1 MYNRDAVLKLRMHPK
16 YKAKSNVPRQKVDYP
31 AQFEKKYLLKSAE
44 EILKDGCDALF
55 NLNRYCKY
63 PQCSFSNKQEI
74 YGLKNQFIELLYHRG
89 YCINV
94 KLHIQDIPEKI
105 CYRCNGTGFDKYNY
119 CECEKCGGS
128 GIYDE
133 AGTIEYYVLYFRVN
147 EQNYTWHQPRSM
159 ANFIDMKIDD
169 SEPINETTI
178 KPIETSM
185 SSLYRG
191 KKLLRWI
198 INREDE
204 LVPQI
209 E

>member
-1 MYNRDAVLKLRMHPK
+1 
-16 YKAKSNVPRQKVDYP
+16 
-31 AQFEKKYLLKSAE
+31 
-44 EILKDGCDALF
+44 
-55 NLNRYCKY
+55 
-63 PQCSFSNKQEI
+63 
-74 YGLKNQFIELLYHRG
+74 
-89 YCINV
+89 
-94 KLHIQDIPEKI
+94 
-105 CYRCNGTGFDKYNY
+105 
-119 CECEKCGGS
+119 
-128 GIYDE
+128 
-133 AGTIEYYVLYFRVN
+133 
-147 EQNYTWHQPRSM
+147 M